1 METRCAGGYLRFA
14 RFNLVGAA
22 GLAVQLLTL
31 AALTHGAGWHYL
43 PATAVAVAT
52 TLAHNFVWHQRWTW
66 RDRHV
71 RGRRALRALAMFVS
85 GNGIVSMVGNLA
97 LMPGLVDVAG
107 LPPVV
112 ANVVAVAICGVVNYR
127 LGDRVCFSPARV
139 VTEES

>member
-1 METRCAGGYLRFA
+1 
-14 RFNLVGAA
+14 
-22 GLAVQLLTL
+22 
-31 AALTHGAGWHYL
+31 
-43 PATAVAVAT
+43 
-52 TLAHNFVWHQRWTW
+52 
-66 RDRHV
+66 
-71 RGRRALRALAMFVS
+71 MFVS
-85 GNGIVSMVGNLA
+85 GNGVVSMVGNLA